1 MPRSTVLT
9 IGNFDAVHK
18 GHAALIHRA
27 RAIAGEGA
35 RVVALAFDP
44 HPISQIAPGREPP
57 RLSTFSQ
64 RETWLRQAGA
74 DEVHRL
80 EPTPDLLS
88 QTPETFIRQMVD
100 RFAPTAIVE
109 GPDFHFGRARSG
121 TIDTLSELGRRH
133 AFEVVIVPPVE
144 VDLTDQ
150 SIVTASSSIIRW
162 LLSHARVRDAAR
174 VMGRPYEVEG
184 VVVRGDQRGRTIG
197 FPTANLQ
204 TPLMPPADGVYAGIA
219 ILPDGRS
226 RPAAIHVGPRATF
239 DAPIRTIEPFI
250 LDWDGPVSEGAPEYD
265 WPLRLRFI
273 AWLRDQA
280 RFDSVDA
287 LVEQMHHDVA
297 RTRDIIARELAA
309 TPEEISA

>member
-1 MPRSTVLT
+1 MPRPTVLT

-27 RAIAGEGA
+27 RAAAGDKA

-44 HPISQIAPGREPP
+44 HPLAHLAPGREPP

-88 QTPETFIRQMVD
+88 QTPESFIQQMVD
-100 RFAPTAIVE
+100 RFAPAAIVE

-121 TIDTLSELGRRH
+121 TIHTLSELGRRH

-150 SIVTASSSIIRW
+150 SIVTASSTIIRW
-162 LLSHARVRDAAR
+162 LLTHARVRDAAR
-174 VMGRPYEVEG
+174 VMARPYEVEG
-184 VVVRGDQRGRTIG
+184 TIVRGDQRGRTIG

-204 TPLMPPADGVYAGIA
+204 TTLMPPADGVYAGIA
-219 ILPDGRS
+219 ILPDGRQ
-226 RPAAIHVGPRATF
+226 RPAAVHVGPRATF
-239 DAPIRTIEPFI
+239 DAPARTIEPHI
-250 LDWDGPVSEGAPEYD
+250 LDWDGPVSEGTPEYD